1 MAEQSWSWCETILY
15 KSKSLFLESIH
26 KYESQ
31 EPGLRTV
38 TMAQLMQDAAYV
50 RNCDV
55 TYGGKT
61 PLEIATGRAPPDI
74 IQIENMN
81 PGSPL

>member
-1 MAEQSWSWCETILY
+1 
-15 KSKSLFLESIH
+15 
-26 KYESQ
+26 
-31 EPGLRTV
+31 
-38 TMAQLMQDAAYV
+38 MAQLMQDAAYV
-50 RNCDV
+50 RNCDL

-81 PGSPL
+81 PGSLSQNESNEIRCLKLRMRLAQEAH